1 MKKWILEL
9 GKMPEF
15 DGDYLCN
22 ILKRQ
27 ECGTLLDCFK
37 VINCKNNEWILDKNE
52 TVLAWRDLN
61 TSPEFENNEITAV
74 IDTLKG
80 LVSDVGNLL
89 SDVSDLDYEWQQAGY
104 YNQAKELIKTI
115 DLL

>member
-22 ILKRQ
+22 IIQRQ
-27 ECGTLLDCFK
+27 ECGALLDCFK
-37 VINCKNNEWILDKNE
+37 VVNCKNNEWILDKNQ

-74 IDTLKG
+74 VDTLKG
-80 LVSDVGNLL
+80 LVNDVNTLL
-89 SDVSDLDYEWQQAGY
+89 SDEGIEWQQAGY
-104 YNQAKELIKTI
+104 FNQAKEVIKSI
-115 DLL
+115 DLF